1 MSAIYGNEIVHYC
14 LACGKRIDFTKPNL
28 FTFAGT
34 YILDEYVHFAC
45 DWDEEDEMIL
55 RRQIME
61 KAELLPIEIEYDTF
75 VWLKRAIHIIKME
88 GTI

>member
-55 RRQIME
+55 RR
-61 KAELLPIEIEYDTF
+61 
-75 VWLKRAIHIIKME
+75 
-88 GTI
+88 